1 LQCASVTVQ
10 MYRCMHVYVFANVT
24 CVMMSHVT
32 WQEEEGYEVRNGKR
46 RSWDDE
52 YVLKRQFSA
61 LIPAFDPRPGRTNV
75 NQTTDLEVPPPGAD
89 DGGNNQEV
97 DLMPQPKLQLVLRG
111 PNLPGVSYSDW
122 ILWQGHM
129 VAYRLRHCA
138 TSQKVMCSR
147 ANEVNFFNLRNPFCH
162 TRPWGSLNL

>member
-1 LQCASVTVQ
+1 
-10 MYRCMHVYVFANVT
+10 MPWFYDNV
-24 CVMMSHVT
+24 

-97 DLMPQPKLQLVLRG
+97 DLMPQPNLQLVLRG
-111 PNLPGVSYSDW
+111 PNLPGVSYSGFTHLHTW
-122 ILWQGHM
+122 
-129 VAYRLRHCA
+129 VSTFCR
-138 TSQKVMCSR
+138 SQ
-147 ANEVNFFNLRNPFCH
+147 
-162 TRPWGSLNL
+162 SLLINVRDEQVDESIWTKME

>member
-1 LQCASVTVQ
+1 MSSC
-10 MYRCMHVYVFANVT
+10 YNVL
-24 CVMMSHVT
+24 
-32 WQEEEGYEVRNGKR
+32 QEEEGYEVRNGKR

-111 PNLPGVSYSDW
+111 PNLPGVSYSRFGR
-122 ILWQGHM
+122 LWSPGM
-129 VAYRLRHCA
+129 LTLCSLIARYHC
-138 TSQKVMCSR
+138 
-147 ANEVNFFNLRNPFCH
+147 F
-162 TRPWGSLNL
+162 G

>member
-1 LQCASVTVQ
+1 MLDWIAVCHWPSRYVQ
-10 MYRCMHVYVFANVT
+10 RCNV
-24 CVMMSHVT
+24 CVLPLWRLPWCFGT

-89 DGGNNQEV
+89 DGSNSQEV

-111 PNLPGVSYSDW
+111 PNLPGVSYSVLRSW
-122 ILWQGHM
+122 LSRLWCHAVLCRLTGTSILKKLHISIF
-129 VAYRLRHCA
+129 VTFEPR
-138 TSQKVMCSR
+138 
-147 ANEVNFFNLRNPFCH
+147 
-162 TRPWGSLNL
+162 

>member
-1 LQCASVTVQ
+1 MRS
-10 MYRCMHVYVFANVT
+10 
-24 CVMMSHVT
+24 
-32 WQEEEGYEVRNGKR
+32 GKR

-111 PNLPGVSYSDW
+111 PNLPGVSYFIALLRGAMGEISN
-122 ILWQGHM
+122 L
-129 VAYRLRHCA
+129 YNFLPRL
-138 TSQKVMCSR
+138 
-147 ANEVNFFNLRNPFCH
+147 FIFG
-162 TRPWGSLNL
+162 TRIPPIITIHAAKSY